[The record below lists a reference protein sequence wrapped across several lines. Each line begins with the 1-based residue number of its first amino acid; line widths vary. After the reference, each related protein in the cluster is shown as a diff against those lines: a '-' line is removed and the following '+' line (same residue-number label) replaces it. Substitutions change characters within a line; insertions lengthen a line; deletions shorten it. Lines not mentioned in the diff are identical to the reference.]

1 MVAGAKQVHTVTRN
15 RCLDQQEDLRFRA
28 LRLIGANPTINQ
40 RALAQA
46 LNLSL
51 GRTNYCVQALL
62 EKGLIQ
68 IQRFQD
74 SPRKRAYLYLLTP
87 AGMAHKAEITLRFL
101 QRKMAEYDRLREEI
115 ESLRSEVE
123 RDRRFESRPEL
134 QSNDS

>member
-1 MVAGAKQVHTVTRN
+1 MVAVAKEVHAVTRN
-15 RCLDQQEDLRFRA
+15 RCLDQQEDLRFQT

-40 RALAQA
+40 RALARA
-46 LNLSL
+46 MNLSL

-101 QRKMAEYDRLREEI
+101 QRKRAEYDRLREEI
-115 ESLRSEVE
+115 ESLQVE
-123 RDRRFESRPEL
+123 LGETAGIKTEEAAS
-134 QSNDS
+134 